1 MTEWGKIAA
10 DVVHHG
16 GHVVQFLAGLL
27 VIAFGLWLLGVSIYG
42 LALPDADLVKSYV
55 GLIAGAKA
63 GVAAASVPQRMIG
76 AVDVVP
82 VLAPVVI
89 GVRLVLVA
97 VLMIAVWIVSEG
109 WKFWR

>member
-1 MTEWGKIAA
+1 MSEWGKISA
-10 DVVHHG
+10 DVVHYG

-42 LALPDADLVKSYV
+42 LALPDADLVKTYV

-63 GVAAASVPQRMIG
+63 GVGAASVPQRMIG
-76 AVDVVP
+76 AVDP

>member
-1 MTEWGKIAA
+1 MSDWGKISA

-16 GHVVQFLAGLL
+16 GRVVQFLAGLL

-42 LALPDADLVKSYV
+42 LALPDAELVKTYV

-63 GVAAASVPQRMIG
+63 GVAAASAVPQRMIG
-76 AVDVVP
+76 AVDP